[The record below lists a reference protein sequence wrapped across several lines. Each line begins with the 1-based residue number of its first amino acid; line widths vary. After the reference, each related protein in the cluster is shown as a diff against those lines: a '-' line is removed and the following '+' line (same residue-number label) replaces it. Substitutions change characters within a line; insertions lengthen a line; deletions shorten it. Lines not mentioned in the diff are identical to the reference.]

1 MATAILPNYGLHK
14 NVDDQQQLED
24 FCLIWLDDSANAK
37 DNRDTE
43 QKLRSI
49 INTLRKF
56 QDVKHCQK
64 FIEERSQNNR
74 VVMIVSGRLGRE
86 IVPSIHKIRQI
97 ISIYVYCMDKERN
110 KQWAVN
116 FPKIKAVVVELDE
129 LVSRIK
135 ADYKIQKS
143 VEEPFSINTFTI
155 GSGAGT
161 STTGVNGQ
169 FVFSQVLIDCLLR
182 LKYTS
187 TDKKELIDFC
197 QQQYESNRNELSNL
211 REFDQDYSSKKV
223 LWWYTRESF
232 FYKILNAALRKQN
245 IHLIFLFRKFIHD
258 IYRQLKRDQ
267 AQHRLRVYRSQRISS
282 DELITLRQC
291 RDQFI
296 SVNSFFSTSTNKQK
310 ALSFLKISDGADNAE
325 SLLFEIDADP
335 KMVTTKPFADVSA
348 YSDYKDESEVLFMLG
363 SIFRLNSVERNKNDQ
378 VWNIQ
383 MTLWNDDE
391 HDLKQVLMDMKEQF
405 VSEETNL
412 QVLGKILWEMSQFD
426 LAEKYF
432 IRLLEQLPPNDPL
445 RMDLYQ
451 DLGKLASNAGNLDKS
466 MEWRQ
471 KAIALKKQNPS
482 ITSSSISK
490 PKNSIGEA
498 RSKS

>member
-64 FIEERSQNNR
+64 FIEERSQNER

-116 FPKIKAVVVELDE
+116 FPKVKDVVVELDE
-129 LVSRIK
+129 LVTRIK

-143 VEEPFSINTFTI
+143 VEEPFSINTFTT

-258 IYRQLKRDQ
+258 VYRRLKKDQ

-490 PKNSIGEA
+490 PKNSI
-498 RSKS
+498 

>member
-1 MATAILPNYGLHK
+1 
-14 NVDDQQQLED
+14 
-24 FCLIWLDDSANAK
+24 
-37 DNRDTE
+37 
-43 QKLRSI
+43 
-49 INTLRKF
+49 
-56 QDVKHCQK
+56 
-64 FIEERSQNNR
+64 
-74 VVMIVSGRLGRE
+74 
-86 IVPSIHKIRQI
+86 
-97 ISIYVYCMDKERN
+97 MDKERN

-143 VEEPFSINTFTI
+143 VEEPFSINTFTT
-155 GSGAGT
+155 GSVAGT

-258 IYRQLKRDQ
+258 VYRRLKKDQ

>member
-14 NVDDQQQLED
+14 NADDQQQLED
-24 FCLIWLDDSANAK
+24 FCLIWLNDSANAK

-64 FIEERSQNNR
+64 FIEERSQNER

>member
-14 NVDDQQQLED
+14 NADDQQQLED
-24 FCLIWLDDSANAK
+24 FCLIWLNDSANAK

-64 FIEERSQNNR
+64 FIEERSQNER

-245 IHLIFLFRKFIHD
+245 IHLIFLFRKFIRD

>member
-14 NVDDQQQLED
+14 NADDQQQLED
-24 FCLIWLDDSANAK
+24 FCLIWLNDSANAK

-64 FIEERSQNNR
+64 FIEERSQNER

-245 IHLIFLFRKFIHD
+245 IHLIFLFRKFIRD

-490 PKNSIGEA
+490 PKNSI
-498 RSKS
+498 